1 MSVQFPQEDMLADAT
16 FDELHLR
23 LVTACK
29 SKLDPTLV
37 LPGRVAVVRCM
48 LLVVRCKSK
57 LDPKLIRQQA
67 LCRKLADRL
76 VPVLAYFCAYPCSV
90 QVDMLQWRQAD
101 SLGASDLQELARAVM
116 SLEASL
122 PPALRQKSMQ
132 RSSTAPEKLN
142 SGGAIGDA
150 AVRKLQPEASASAIL
165 KLPRSNSGKTNRQ
178 SHPRTLQ
185 SMAALK
191 MQLGLTG
198 SGSSR
203 SLQNNSFAG
212 LSFSPLPA
220 AVARARLDSNVPAD
234 SPSSHTNP
242 TDSGR
247 ATTVTGFL
255 SLTDYAPSSP
265 GVPTIHTPPRPV
277 TKNATT
283 PRYTPS
289 RNRTPAAAGT
299 ENSSQEGGLAQSIL
313 SGGGSSMLWYSEN
326 MSPRLVAVDDTA
338 NFVRESDHLTPL
350 DTHELQHAGRS
361 RFRDWV

>member
-29 SKLDPTLV
+29 SKLDP
-37 LPGRVAVVRCM
+37 
-48 LLVVRCKSK
+48 
-57 LDPKLIRQQA
+57 KLIRQQA
-67 LCRKLADRL
+67 LCRKLANRL
-76 VPVLAYFCAYPCSV
+76 VPVLAYFRAYPCSV

-150 AVRKLQPEASASAIL
+150 AVRKLQPQASASAIL

-198 SGSSR
+198 SGSSLYSR

-220 AVARARLDSNVPAD
+220 AVAQARLDSNVPAD

-283 PRYTPS
+283 LRYTPS

-326 MSPRLVAVDDTA
+326 MSPSLVAIDDTG
-338 NFVRESDHLTPL
+338 NFVRESDHFTPL